1 VFEEALATILSR
13 LEAALAQRLLRA
25 YALIGGF
32 AVAAWGVQR
41 ATQDI
46 EFAVAIGTKNAEEL
60 AQFLNGRYEAGGAD
74 DPLRG
79 VIRTTVPTGSISVPV
94 QLIVL
99 PDTFTEAVF
108 QQVTTLSFMNRTVP
122 MVGWERLVIL
132 KLYAGGPQDVF
143 DARQILKVRQPSE
156 NELRAVSDLADRLGI
171 RAEWTALSAEHAKD
185 Q

>member
-1 VFEEALATILSR
+1 MFEEALATILSR

-32 AVAAWGVQR
+32 AVAAWGVPR

-46 EFAVAIGTKNAEEL
+46 HFAVAIGTKNVEEL
-60 AQFLNGRYEAGGAD
+60 ALFLNGRYEAGGAG

-79 VIRTTVPTGSISVPV
+79 VIRTTVAASSVSVPV

-99 PDTFTEAVF
+99 PDAITEAVF
-108 QQVTTLSFMNRTVP
+108 QEVTTLSFMNRTVP
-122 MVGWERLVIL
+122 VVGWERLVIL

-143 DARQILKVRQPSE
+143 DARQILNVRGPSADE
-156 NELRAVSDLADRLGI
+156 FRQITALARTLGLSE
-171 RAEWTALSAEHAKD
+171 EWTSLSDEYSKN